1 MKQNLLYIVLIS
13 LLSFG
18 CKDYLDLKPDA
29 KMAVPKTLEHADH
42 LLNDYDAMNTGYPS
56 LAEIASDDYY
66 LTDANW
72 GGLSDE
78 DERSTHLWNSAIIL
92 KTTQWQNPYKTVY
105 LANQVL
111 DILKDVEKNQNQ
123 AKYDKVWGGAHFYRA
138 FAFHQVARNF
148 TLPYKPETAKQEM
161 GIPLRLTPGLDYK
174 SVRSSLEDTYQQI
187 IADYKEALE
196 YLPNREPLVARPHK
210 AAAHAGLARV
220 YLDMQNYAEAYT
232 HAEESLKLY
241 NELMLYESLD
251 AELAYPFER
260 FNPEVLFPATA
271 MLAAALGINNTQIS
285 PEVYA
290 LYDEGDLRK
299 ELYFHYNGTDLESYA
314 FKGSYN
320 NNSGINY
327 VGLTTSEVYL
337 IKAEAGVRMGKVDE
351 ALIAINTLLK
361 NRIDKNHFIPIS
373 ESNPDVLLRMILLE
387 RRKELVFR
395 GSRWADLKRLNQD
408 DRFKKRLSR
417 SLNGQTYI
425 LEPNSLKYA
434 HLIPDMVI
442 TESGMPQNK
451 R

>member
-1 MKQNLLYIVLIS
+1 MKHNLLFIFLIS

-29 KMAVPKTLEHADH
+29 KMAVPKTLEHADL
-42 LLNDYDAMNTGYPS
+42 LLNDYGTLNNGYPS
-56 LAEIASDDYY
+56 LSDIGTDDYY
-66 LTDANW
+66 LKDSDW
-72 GGLSDE
+72 KSLSQE
-78 DERSTHLWNSAIIL
+78 DERVTYNWSAQIL
-92 KTTQWQNPYKTVY
+92 TMTTQWQNPYKTVY

-111 DILKDVEKNQNQ
+111 DILKDVDKNQNQ
-123 AKYDKVWGGAHFYRA
+123 AKYDKVWGGAHFFRA

-148 TLPYKPETAKQEM
+148 TLPYRPETAKQEM

-187 IADYKEALE
+187 IADYKEALQ
-196 YLPNREPLVARPHK
+196 YLPNREPVVARPHK

-220 YLDMQNYAEAYT
+220 YLDMQDYEKAYIY
-232 HAEESLKLY
+232 AEESLSIY
-241 NELMLYESLD
+241 EELLMYEDINPVLS
-251 AELAYPFER
+251 YPFQR
-260 FNPEVLFPATA
+260 FNKEVLFPAVS
-271 MLAAALGINNTQIS
+271 LISAAIGQNFGRIS
-285 PEVYA
+285 PD
-290 LYDEGDLRK
+290 LYNSYSEHDYRK
-299 ELYFHYNGTDLESYA
+299 RLYFRAHTAESGAYV

-320 NNSGINY
+320 NNAGMSFL
-327 VGLTTSEVYL
+327 GLTTSEVYL
-337 IKAEAGVRMGKVDE
+337 IKAEAGVRIGKVDE

-361 NRIDKNHFIPIS
+361 SRIDADYFAPIT
-373 ESNPDVLLRMILLE
+373 ESDDDRLLKLILDE

-408 DRFKKRLSR
+408 ERFKKRLTR
-417 SLNGQTYI
+417 SLNGQIYT

-434 HLIPDMVI
+434 HLLPNMVI